1 MNTGKPLDPRGYQA
15 LALKHA
21 LRLYDRTGM
30 KPNAAYTPKAM
41 LATAAKITGQSF
53 KARDFKGAIAALE
66 AWLAANYI
74 GGNNAQ

>member
-1 MNTGKPLDPRGYQA
+1 
-15 LALKHA
+15 
-21 LRLYDRTGM
+21 
-30 KPNAAYTPKAM
+30 M